1 MRLSWLLMLVLITGC
16 ASTPDP
22 EPHTSGIDEATHE
35 RLSEWQTVIKDHRG
49 ESERRQLEAANDF
62 INQFDFV
69 DDIIHWGEKDY
80 WATPLQT
87 VVTAG
92 GDCEDFAIA
101 KYFTLDE
108 MGMDTEKLR
117 LTYVKSLTLNQAH
130 MVVSYYPRPEQTPLV
145 LDNLDPV
152 IRPASERDDL
162 LPVYSFNGEGLWLAK
177 QGESQYVDTP
187 QRLSLWQEL
196 LQSMSA
202 EAADEATMICRYQYY
217 QSSAAEAR
225 AQCP

>member
-1 MRLSWLLMLVLITGC
+1 MRLCGLLLLVLLTGC
-16 ASTPDP
+16 ASSPDP
-22 EPHTSGIDEATHE
+22 EPVVSDIDAATRE
-35 RLSEWQTVIKDHRG
+35 RLSEWQSVIQDNRDQP
-49 ESERRQLEAANDF
+49 ERRQLAAANDF
-62 INQFDFV
+62 VNQFAFV
-69 DDIIHWGEKDY
+69 DDIIHWGEADY

-108 MGMDTEKLR
+108 MGMDTNKLR
-117 LTYVKSLTLNQAH
+117 LTYVKALTLDQAH
-130 MVVSYYPRPEQTPLV
+130 MVVSYYPRQTAEPWV

-177 QGESQYVDTP
+177 QGQSQYVDTAE
-187 QRLSLWQEL
+187 RLSLWQQL

-202 EAADEATMICRYQYY
+202 EAADKDTMICRYQHY
-217 QSSAAEAR
+217 QSTAAEAA
-225 AQCP
+225 AQCR

>member
-1 MRLSWLLMLVLITGC
+1 MRPSWLLLLVLLTGC
-16 ASTPDP
+16 ASSPDP
-22 EPHTSGIDEATHE
+22 EPVVSGIDEATRE
-35 RLSEWQTVIKDHRG
+35 RLSDWQSVIRDNRDQPDH
-49 ESERRQLEAANDF
+49 RQLEAANDF
-62 INQFDFV
+62 VNQFDFV
-69 DDIIHWGEKDY
+69 DDIIHWGEEDY

-108 MGMDTEKLR
+108 MGMDTDKLR
-117 LTYVKSLTLNQAH
+117 LTYVKALTLDQAH
-130 MVVSYYPRPEQTPLV
+130 MVVSYYPRATAEPLV

-162 LPVYSFNGEGLWLAK
+162 LPVYSFNGDGLWLAK
-177 QGESQYVDTP
+177 QRESEYVDTS
-187 QRLSLWQEL
+187 QRLSLWQQL

-202 EAADEATMICRYQYY
+202 EAADEEMMICRYQYY
-217 QSSAAEAR
+217 QSTAAEAR

>member
-22 EPHTSGIDEATHE
+22 EPRTSGIDEATRE
-35 RLSEWQTVIKDHRG
+35 RLAEWQTVIEDHRG
-49 ESERRQLEAANDF
+49 EPERRQLEAANDF
-62 INQFDFV
+62 VNQFDFV
-69 DDIIHWGEKDY
+69 DDIVHWGEQDY

-117 LTYVKSLTLNQAH
+117 LTYVKSLTLDQAH

-152 IRPASERDDL
+152 IRPASKRDDL

-202 EAADEATMICRYQYY
+202 EAADEEAMICRYQYY

-225 AQCP
+225 SQCP

>member
-1 MRLSWLLMLVLITGC
+1 MRLSWLLIWVLLAGC
-16 ASTPDP
+16 AASPDP
-22 EPHTSGIDEATHE
+22 KPAASGIDNATQQ
-35 RLSEWQTVIKDHRG
+35 RLSQWRAVIEENRT
-49 ESERRQLEAANDF
+49 EPERRQLAAANDF
-62 INQFDFV
+62 VNQFDFV
-69 DDIIHWGEKDY
+69 DDIHHWGEEDY

-108 MGMDTEKLR
+108 MGMDTAKLR
-117 LTYVKSLTLNQAH
+117 LTYVKALTLDQAH
-130 MVVSYYPRPEQTPLV
+130 MVVSYYPEPRAEPKI

-162 LPVYSFNGEGLWLAK
+162 LPVYSFNGEGLWLAR
-177 QGESQYVDTP
+177 QGHSEYVDTSD
-187 QRLSLWQEL
+187 RLSLWQQL

-202 EAADEATMICRYQYY
+202 EASDRETLICRYQHH
-217 QSSAAEAR
+217 QKTAAEAR